1 MKINFLFVVFFV
13 NAFAYAQQIKVVN
26 VLNNAP
32 IRGVAIYNFDE
43 TINTVT
49 DVNGEAN
56 LDDFEPNDIIYL
68 QHLSFQVKIIEKPK
82 VTNTLKVFYLTAN
95 TRGLDEVVISASNF
109 KESKRDIPKKISSVN
124 AQAITFSNPQTS
136 ADLLENTGEVY
147 VQKSQLGGGSPII
160 RGFSTNR
167 LLLTVDG
174 VRINNA
180 IFRGGNLQNIISI
193 DPFTIQN
200 TEVTLGAGAII
211 YGSDAIGGVVSF
223 YTKKPQLSYSK
234 SVLFKA
240 NAVLRYATASQEKT
254 GHVDFNFGYKKWASF
269 TSISYTD
276 FDDLLTGKNGPD
288 DYLRPD
294 FVTTTN
300 NVDQLV
306 VNSNPLKQKFSGYNQ
321 INFSQKARFE
331 SNKKLSLDLGLHY
344 TKTSNI
350 PRYDRLIR
358 RSSNGGL
365 RSAEWDYGPQKWFL
379 SNLQLTKSSKRS
391 KFYNKFKAILAYQN
405 FQESRINRDFG
416 DQIRNITEERVDAYS
431 FNIDFEKLLAPK
443 TRLYYGAA
451 YVFNHILSNGT
462 SQNIVDN
469 TQQTAVSRYPNGSTW
484 QSGAIYTSLKY
495 KPNLKWVFQSGL
507 RLNHVVSKANF
518 VENNR
523 FLNLPFTTS
532 NNNNQ
537 ALTGSLGLTW
547 LPNDVFNWKLN
558 TSTAFRAPNIDDIG
572 KVFDSEPGS
581 VVVPNNN
588 LKPEYAYNVEL
599 GLKVQAHKTV
609 TLDVNTY
616 YTFLDNALVRR
627 DFSINGE
634 TEIEFNGTPSNVQAI
649 QNASRANV
657 YGLELGF
664 LWDMSKY
671 LSLRSQYNIIN
682 GKEFDG
688 ETESPVRHVA
698 PNFGNTHLI
707 WNNNK
712 IKLDLFANYNGALSF
727 NELALSE
734 RRKVDIY
741 ALDANGN
748 PHAPSWYTLNLRSQ
762 FNLNTKTVITSSLEN
777 ITSQRYRT
785 YSSGISAPGRNF
797 ILSLKYTY

>member
-1 MKINFLFVVFFV
+1 
-13 NAFAYAQQIKVVN
+13 
-26 VLNNAP
+26 
-32 IRGVAIYNFDE
+32 
-43 TINTVT
+43 
-49 DVNGEAN
+49 
-56 LDDFEPNDIIYL
+56 
-68 QHLSFQVKIIEKPK
+68 
-82 VTNTLKVFYLTAN
+82 
-95 TRGLDEVVISASNF
+95 
-109 KESKRDIPKKISSVN
+109 
-124 AQAITFSNPQTS
+124 
-136 ADLLENTGEVY
+136 
-147 VQKSQLGGGSPII
+147 
-160 RGFSTNR
+160 
-167 LLLTVDG
+167 
-174 VRINNA
+174 
-180 IFRGGNLQNIISI
+180 
-193 DPFTIQN
+193 
-200 TEVTLGAGAII
+200 
-211 YGSDAIGGVVSF
+211 
-223 YTKKPQLSYSK
+223 
-234 SVLFKA
+234 LFKA

-288 DYLRPD
+288 DYLRSD

-331 SNKKLSLDLGLHY
+331 SSKKLSLDLGLHY

-518 VENNR
+518 VENNT

-532 NNNNQ
+532 NNKNQ

>member
-254 GHVDFNFGYKKWASF
+254 GHIDFNFGHKKWASF

-276 FDDLLTGKNGPD
+276 FNDLLTGKNGPN

-294 FVTTTN
+294 FVTTIN
-300 NVDQLV
+300 NIDQLV
-306 VNSNPLKQKFSGYNQ
+306 VNKNPLKQKFSGYHQ
-321 INFSQKARFE
+321 INFAQKARFE
-331 SNKKLSLDLGLHY
+331 PSENLSLDLGLHY

-358 RSSNGGL
+358 RSSSGGL
-365 RSAEWDYGPQKWFL
+365 RSAEWNYGPQKWFL

-416 DQIRNITEERVDAYS
+416 DSIRNITQEGVDAYS

-443 TRLYYGAA
+443 TRLYYGTA
-451 YVFNHILSNGT
+451 YVFNHVFSQGT
-462 SQNIVDN
+462 NQNIINN
-469 TQQTAVSRYPNGSTW
+469 TQQAAVSRYPNGSTW
-484 QSGAIYTSLKY
+484 QSGAVYTSVKY

-532 NNNNQ
+532 SNNNQ
-537 ALTGSLGLTW
+537 ALTGSMGLTW

-609 TLDVNTY
+609 ALDVNTY

-664 LWDMSKY
+664 LWDISKY

-712 IKLDLFANYNGALSF
+712 IKLDMFANYNAALSF
-727 NELALSE
+727 NKLAFSE
-734 RRKVDIY
+734 RKKVDIY

-748 PHAPSWYTLNLRSQ
+748 PYAPSWYTLNFRSQ
-762 FNLNTKTVITSSLEN
+762 YHLNNKMTLTSSLEN

>member
-68 QHLSFQVKIIEKPK
+68 QHLSFQVKIIKKPK

-109 KESKRDIPKKISSVN
+109 KESKRDIPKKISNVN

-288 DYLRPD
+288 DYLRSD

-331 SNKKLSLDLGLHY
+331 SSKKLSLDLGLHY

-518 VENNR
+518 VENNT

-532 NNNNQ
+532 NNKNQ

>member
-1 MKINFLFVVFFV
+1 MKINILFVVIFV
-13 NAFAYAQQIKVVN
+13 NALVYAQQIKVVN
-26 VLNNAP
+26 AINKLP
-32 IRGVAIYNFDE
+32 IHGVAVYNFDE
-43 TINTVT
+43 TVNTVT
-49 DVNGEAN
+49 NVNGEAN
-56 LDDFEPNDIIYL
+56 LKDFQPNDIIYL
-68 QHLSFQVKIIEKPK
+68 QHLSFQLKIIKKPK
-82 VTNTLKVFYLTAN
+82 VASALKVVYLTAN

-109 KESKRDIPKKISSVN
+109 KESKRSVPKKISSVN

-174 VRINNA
+174 VRMNNA

-331 SNKKLSLDLGLHY
+331 SSKKLSLDLGLHY

-609 TLDVNTY
+609 ALDINTY

-712 IKLDLFANYNGALSF
+712 VKLDLFANYNGALPF